1 MTKMAMMTAASLMA
15 VLSACGPAPE
25 READTAPE
33 ASSAPAPAPTEQA
46 ADEATAQPTAS
57 VAPAPPEAAERPR
70 RRRGPDGGD
79 QTLRGLEQRMLA
91 GFDRL
96 DIDGDGQLTPDEL
109 AAGDGPGGARML
121 RRADTDGNGTLTRDE
136 VRQAAVTLFEMMD
149 VDGDGVVTEA
159 ERPQRGR

>member
-1 MTKMAMMTAASLMA
+1 MTGVTAASLMA
-15 VLSACGPAPE
+15 ILAACGPAPE
-25 READTAPE
+25 QKAGTAPVSDR
-33 ASSAPAPAPTEQA
+33 ASAPEPTDPVAEA
-46 ADEATAQPTAS
+46 AAAQPTAA
-57 VAPAPPEAAERPR
+57 VAPDSPETPERPR
-70 RRRGPDGGD
+70 RRRSAEGPD

-96 DIDGDGQLTPDEL
+96 DIDGDAQLTPDEL

-136 VRQAAVTLFEMMD
+136 VRQAAGTLFEMMD

-159 ERPQRGR
+159 ERPRRDR

>member
-15 VLSACGPAPE
+15 VLAACGPAPE
-25 READTAPE
+25 RHADTVPE
-33 ASSAPAPAPTEQA
+33 AGSAPAPEPTEQV
-46 ADEATAQPTAS
+46 ADEAKAQPTAS
-57 VAPAPPEAAERPR
+57 VVPDAAERPR

-109 AAGDGPGGARML
+109 AAGDGPGGARVL

-136 VRQAAVTLFEMMD
+136 VRQAAGTLFEMMD
-149 VDGDGVVTEA
+149 VDGDGVVTEG
-159 ERPQRGR
+159 ERPRRDR

>member
-1 MTKMAMMTAASLMA
+1 MSKMAVITAASLMV
-15 VLSACGPAPE
+15 VLAACGPAPE
-25 READTAPE
+25 READTAPV
-33 ASSAPAPAPTEQA
+33 ADGALAPEPTEQV

-57 VAPAPPEAAERPR
+57 VAPVSPEPAEPPR
-70 RRRGPDGGD
+70 RRRGPGGGD
-79 QTLRGLEQRMLA
+79 QTRLGLEQRMLA

-136 VRQAAVTLFEMMD
+136 VRQAAGARFEMMD
-149 VDGDGVVTEA
+149 LDGDGVVTET
-159 ERPQRGR
+159 ERPRRGR

>member
-1 MTKMAMMTAASLMA
+1 MTKMAVMTAASLMA
-15 VLSACGPAPE
+15 VLTACGPAPE
-25 READTAPE
+25 RAADTAPVADGE
-33 ASSAPAPAPTEQA
+33 SALEPTEQV

-57 VAPAPPEAAERPR
+57 VAPASPEAAERPR
-70 RRRGPDGGD
+70 RRRGSEGPD

-109 AAGDGPGGARML
+109 AAGDGPGAARML

-136 VRQAAVTLFEMMD
+136 VRQAAGTLFEMMD
-149 VDGDGVVTEA
+149 VDGDGVVTEP

>member
-1 MTKMAMMTAASLMA
+1 MTRMAMMVAASLTA
-15 VLSACGPAPE
+15 VLAACGPAPE
-25 READTAPE
+25 RAEDTAPV
-33 ASSAPAPAPTEQA
+33 AGSAPAPQSTEQV

-57 VAPAPPEAAERPR
+57 VAPESPEAAERPR
-70 RRRGPDGGD
+70 RRRGSEGPD

-96 DIDGDGQLTPDEL
+96 DIDGDDQLTPDEL

-136 VRQAAVTLFEMMD
+136 VRQAAGTLFEMMD
-149 VDGDGVVTEA
+149 VDGDGVVTES
-159 ERPQRGR
+159 ERPRRDR

>member
-1 MTKMAMMTAASLMA
+1 MSKMAAMTAVSLMA
-15 VLSACGPAPE
+15 VLAACGPAPE
-25 READTAPE
+25 READTAPV
-33 ASSAPAPAPTEQA
+33 ADGAPAPEATEQVA
-46 ADEATAQPTAS
+46 GEASAQPTAS
-57 VAPAPPEAAERPR
+57 VAPVPSDPPQPR
-70 RRRGPDGGD
+70 RRPRGPEGGE

-136 VRQAAVTLFEMMD
+136 VRQAAGTLFEMMD
-149 VDGDGVVTEA
+149 VDGDGVVTEG
-159 ERPQRGR
+159 ERPRRDR